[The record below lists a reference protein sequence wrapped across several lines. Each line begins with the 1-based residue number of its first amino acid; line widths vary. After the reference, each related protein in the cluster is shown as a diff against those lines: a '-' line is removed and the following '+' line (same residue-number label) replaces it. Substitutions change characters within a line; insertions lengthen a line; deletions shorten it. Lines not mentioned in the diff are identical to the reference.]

1 MKMKG
6 QPNYVQSL
14 ILFVL
19 DRFLEFKLLRSK
31 REKNASPKPLPSLQ
45 QVDSTYYVYEKP
57 TYNPLPG
64 NSLTQLLLYCTQP
77 SRSRKSQL
85 QQEKLINWFQKTH
98 LAYCGPS
105 NTHSFF
111 CQLLVSFQSVVSVYN
126 SLKIHHIPHQHPNLH
141 PNRYNPS
148 LF

>member
-85 QQEKLINWFQKTH
+85 QQEELINWFQIENTYTPSLQLIAALVTH
-98 LAYCGPS
+98 I
-105 NTHSFF
+105 
-111 CQLLVSFQSVVSVYN
+111 VSFVSCWWVCRVLY
-126 SLKIHHIPHQHPNLH
+126 LYITL
-141 PNRYNPS
+141 
-148 LF
+148 